1 MKKQSR
7 KPKFKELNP
16 TYFVFCEGET
26 EESYIN
32 HLKAKYRLPIEID
45 SKIAGNRITAKYIE
59 HYKQDKFNLKKDKTY
74 LVYDLDVPEMLNKLL
89 AIKNATLLSSNPCF
103 ELWYLLHCQEQN
115 VGLSSSECIY
125 KLSAHLP
132 DYAKGK
138 FGYKIKSKID
148 DKQQKACHRAKKLTI
163 HQNPSSQIYR
173 LIEDLESVKQKAK
186 NE

>member
-45 SKIAGNRITAKYIE
+45 SKIAGNRITAKYIA
-59 HYKQDKFNLKKDKTY
+59 HYKQDKFNLNKDKTY
-74 LVYDLDVPEMLNKLL
+74 FIYDLDVPEMLDKLL
-89 AIKNATLLSSNPCF
+89 AIKNTTLLSSNPCF

-115 VGLSSSECIY
+115 VELSSGECIR

-138 FGYKIKSKID
+138 FGCKIKSKID

-163 HQNPSSQIYR
+163 HQKPSSQIYR
-173 LIEDLESVKQKAK
+173 LIEDPETVKQKAK

>member
-26 EESYIN
+26 EESYIK
-32 HLKAKYRLPIEID
+32 HLKARYRLPIEID

-59 HYKQDKFNLKKDKTY
+59 HYKQDRFNLKKDKTY
-74 LVYDLDVPEMLNKLL
+74 LVYDLDVPEMLDTLR

-115 VGLSSSECIY
+115 IELSSSECIR

-138 FGYKIKSKID
+138 FGRKIKSKID
-148 DKQQKACHRAKKLTI
+148 DKQLKACHRAKKLII

-173 LIEDLESVKQKAK
+173 LIEDLETVKLKAK